1 MIVRQA
7 TQLDE
12 EDCVGMTVSFLQMT
26 PYNKYKLSYDSL
38 AITFR
43 AAMDSGLAFV
53 AEEDGL
59 VIGMIIGAK
68 SSAMFNSN
76 IIIGQELGWW
86 VDEEYRDTKAG
97 VALLKAFEDACSD
110 CDIISMSL
118 LSTSEQ
124 KLRGYLTSI
133 GYTEAETAYFKEN

>member
-1 MIVRQA
+1 
-7 TQLDE
+7 
-12 EDCVGMTVSFLQMT
+12 MTASFIQMT

-38 AITFR
+38 ASTFH
-43 AAMDSGLAFV
+43 AALTSELAFV
-53 AEEDGL
+53 AEVDGL
-59 VIGMIIGAK
+59 VIGMIIGIKAP
-68 SSAMFNSN
+68 AMFNDN
-76 IIIGQELGWW
+76 ILIGQELGWW

-97 VALLKAFEDACSD
+97 VALLKAFEDACAE

-124 KLRGYLTSI
+124 KLRGYLTSL